1 MADVLE
7 LRGHTY
13 HSDYVDEIEKEKRA
27 HVRPL
32 LVMGAKP
39 KLRELEPG
47 EQKGPVL
54 SDLSYRTW

>member
-54 SDLSYRTW
+54 PDLS